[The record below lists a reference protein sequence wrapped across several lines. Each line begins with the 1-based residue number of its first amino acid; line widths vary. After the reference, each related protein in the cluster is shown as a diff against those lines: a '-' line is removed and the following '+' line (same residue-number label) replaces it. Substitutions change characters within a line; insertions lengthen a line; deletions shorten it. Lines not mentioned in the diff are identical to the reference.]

1 MRFSMPFQKTFNA
14 RQLLLELWQQRRQR
28 FAITRLARLFHC
40 EAQLAQRQRAHR
52 AGRGLELVRQCTGSR
67 CLSRRA
73 GGAQLRRYLGRAEAE
88 VMQEF
93 ANHLIV
99 IADLSLERIHVNLQK
114 YRNRL
119 CG

>member
-28 FAITRLARLFHC
+28 FA
-40 EAQLAQRQRAHR
+40 
-52 AGRGLELVRQCTGSR
+52 
-67 CLSRRA
+67 
-73 GGAQLRRYLGRAEAE
+73 
-88 VMQEF
+88 
-93 ANHLIV
+93 
-99 IADLSLERIHVNLQK
+99 DLSLERIHVNLQK